1 MIRALFLL
9 LSLVLVLP
17 AGAQETRRLTDRE
30 DLLGWEG
37 VGRLDMGGRGFCTAT
52 LIAPDVILTAAHCA
66 YDRQTGVPYAAEV
79 LTFRAGLS
87 DGRAIAERGIAQVA
101 AHEGFDP
108 AGPLTWSNV
117 RHDVALMRL
126 ARPITVSE
134 ADPFALHEGP
144 PRGVRVSLASY
155 GMGRSEAISR
165 QRDCGIL
172 MAEQGIM
179 VFDCDVTFGSSGS
192 AVLAHEG
199 GRGRVVSVISG
210 MTELNGKR
218 VALGMALPQVVA
230 DLKRQLRRDAPVPQA
245 GIKRLRAGS
254 GTGVSGAKFVR
265 PGGS

>member
-1 MIRALFLL
+1 MRYAFALL
-9 LSLVLVLP
+9 LGLCLSLP
-17 AGAQETRRLTDRE
+17 AGAQEVRRLTDRE

-66 YDRQTGVPYAAEV
+66 YDRGTGAPYEAAT
-79 LTFRAGLS
+79 LTFRAGFS
-87 DGRAIAERGIAQVA
+87 DGQAIAERGIVQIA

-108 AGPLTWSNV
+108 RGPLTWSNV

-126 ARPITVSE
+126 AQPITVAE
-134 ADPFALHEGP
+134 ADPFALHDGP
-144 PRGVRVSLASY
+144 PRGGRVSLASY

-165 QRDCGIL
+165 QRECAIL
-172 MAEQGIM
+172 VAEEGIM

-192 AVLAHEG
+192 AVLTHEG

-210 MTELNGKR
+210 MTEMNGKR

-245 GIKRLRAGS
+245 GIRRLRVGS
-254 GTGVSGAKFVR
+254 GGGASGAKFVR